1 MDLGFS
7 PDWHA
12 WICYL
17 IVLFF
22 GVLTGWRE
30 VLESLADTSGV
41 WRQPAAWALMFI
53 LAIGPVLLFW
63 LLDRVG
69 ALHDTSVIA
78 AAIVGVSYSQI
89 LKGDDSQYKAPAS
102 TSPIWNF
109 LAWWRGRIADAV
121 KKRVAGNTF
130 TFDKIV
136 CEKFADPATLPKA
149 TALSLK
155 LTGDPVAFQ
164 GELTAERDR
173 LAKVTPA
180 LGADVIDYKIA
191 RLVYR
196 EILAV
201 PDNRALMVADQLV
214 DQQLVDKYFSNRRS
228 SWTAG
233 LILAAIIGVAVAVA
247 ASDGARWVER
257 LYLVNRL
264 TKPTGTVADL
274 DRVATRLTNL
284 VFFEKAAKDNNV
296 AAMTFWLDPM
306 VDSLRDSSLPMTRI
320 DAVLQI
326 LLAARSADG
335 TNHANLAQLLIPTL
349 RNGNVDARRRV
360 QLALVYLSDGREPAA
375 AKELRDWNPTEGDS
389 ITEIERRIDAWRRY
403 WLQIRA

>member
-1 MDLGFS
+1 MDLSFS

-30 VLESLADTSGV
+30 VLESLADTSGI
-41 WRQPAAWALMFI
+41 WRQPAAWVLMFI

-130 TFDKIV
+130 AFDKIV
-136 CEKFADPATLPKA
+136 CERFADPNNLPQA

-164 GELTAERDR
+164 GELTAERAR
-173 LAKVTPA
+173 LAAVNPPLDPK
-180 LGADVIDYKIA
+180 VIDYKIA

-201 PDNRALMVADQLV
+201 PDNRMLMVADQLIE
-214 DQQLVDKYFSNRRS
+214 QSLVDKYFSNRRG
-228 SWTAG
+228 SWVAG
-233 LILAAIIGVAVAVA
+233 AALAAILVVAVAVA

-257 LYLVNRL
+257 LYLVHRL

-284 VFFEKAAKDNNV
+284 VFIEKVAKDNSV
-296 AAMTFWLDPM
+296 AAMAFWLDPM
-306 VDSLRDSSLPMTRI
+306 ADALRDSSLPMTRV

-326 LLAARSADG
+326 LLAARNLDG
-335 TNHANLAQLLIPTL
+335 TNHAILAQFLIPTL
-349 RNGNVDARRRV
+349 LNGNVDARRRV
-360 QLALVYLSDGREPAA
+360 QLALVYLSEGREPALPKDL
-375 AKELRDWNPTEGDS
+375 KEWNPTESDS
-389 ITEIERRIDAWRRY
+389 ITDIARRIDGWRRY
-403 WLQIRA
+403 WSPIKA